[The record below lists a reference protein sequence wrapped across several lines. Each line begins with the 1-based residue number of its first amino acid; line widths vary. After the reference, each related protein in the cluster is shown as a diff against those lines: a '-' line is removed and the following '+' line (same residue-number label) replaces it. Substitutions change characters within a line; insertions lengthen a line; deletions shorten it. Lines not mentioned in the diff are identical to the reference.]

1 MFELPLYLCDEG
13 YPVTYV
19 QVRLNEDGAGL
30 EEDGQFG
37 PATEAAVITFQ
48 RDWGLPT
55 TGVVDLDTWAMMFM
69 YWGLPGYDS
78 DGNGVIT
85 PSEIIAD

>member
-1 MFELPLYLCDEG
+1 LYLCDEG
-13 YPVTYV
+13 YPIFYV
-19 QVRLNEDGAGL
+19 QMRLNWDGAGL

-37 PATEAAVITFQ
+37 PATEAAVVAFQ
-48 RDWGLPT
+48 RNWGLPA
-55 TGVVDLDTWAMMFM
+55 TGVVDFDTWAMMFIDG
-69 YWGLPGYDS
+69 GLIGYDL